1 MGINKITVAVFL
13 LGLIA
18 SANSIAQTQIQL
30 SSEGFYVAN
39 RGFYIAEVI
48 DGRKNKDNIGYTR
61 NWLDNKN
68 YITIAPDM
76 VAGIQDFADFSLPHD
91 SSLTPVVLK
100 VLFLQ
105 VKEERVSISNNIARA
120 EIKLEFYKESE
131 LGLKKVFEIEHFED
145 RNVDDFSDEEISDT
159 YEILIRSVLGH
170 CFNEFSQTGL
180 THEQSGSYIN
190 RQTLAAPST
199 LENLPLTKN
208 NLLLKWVNII
218 SYQKIVSKHTE
229 GWRVS
234 YVGFTEN
241 EKVILPFIYSF
252 DRYRIKPESL
262 KNSNYKSANY
272 FTPGFGTVF
281 YQNLFSAIYINFS
294 LQIPV
299 GVERLVAVNNEN
311 SNNFIIGIE
320 SSQELMF
327 IPKSDFGLVIGVG
340 IYQKAQTSKIFKTNF
355 GVEFRAGIKF

>member
-1 MGINKITVAVFL
+1 MGINKIIAAILL
-13 LGLIA
+13 LGLIT
-18 SANSIAQTQIQL
+18 SANGIAQTQIQL
-30 SSEGFYVAN
+30 NPQGFYVAN

-48 DGRKNKDNIGYTR
+48 DGRKDTTSIGYSR
-61 NWLDNKN
+61 NWSDKKN
-68 YITIAPDM
+68 NIVLAPDM
-76 VAGIQDFADFSLPHD
+76 VTAIQDFADFSLPHD
-91 SSLTPVVLK
+91 STLTPVVLK

-105 VKEERVSISNNIARA
+105 VKEERVSISNNTARA
-120 EIKLEFYKESE
+120 EIKLEFYKDSE
-131 LGLKKVFEIEHFED
+131 LGLKKIFEIEHFED
-145 RNVDDFSDEEISDT
+145 RNVDDFSTGKIAGI
-159 YEILIRSVLGH
+159 YEILIRSVLEH

-180 THEQSGSYIN
+180 TNEQPGNSIN
-190 RQTLAAPST
+190 RQTLTAPST
-199 LENLPLTKN
+199 LESLPLTEN

-218 SYQKIVSKHTE
+218 SYQKIISKHTE

-281 YQNLFSAIYINFS
+281 YHNLFSAIYINVS

-327 IPKSDFGLVIGVG
+327 IPKSDFGLVFGVG
-340 IYQKAQTSKIFKTNF
+340 IYQKAHTSKIFQTNF
-355 GVEFRAGIKF
+355 GVEFRVGIKF

>member
-1 MGINKITVAVFL
+1 MGISKITTVFFL

-18 SANSIAQTQIQL
+18 SANSIAQTQIWL
-30 SSEGFYVAN
+30 SPEGFYVVN
-39 RGFYIAEVI
+39 SGFYIAEVI
-48 DGRKNKDNIGYTR
+48 DGRKDTASIGYTR
-61 NWLDNKN
+61 NWSDKKN
-68 YITIAPDM
+68 IVALAPDM
-76 VAGIQDFADFSLPHD
+76 VTAIQNFADFTLPHD
-91 SSLTPVVLK
+91 SSLAPVILK

-145 RNVDDFSDEEISDT
+145 RNVDDFSTEKKSDI
-159 YEILIRSVLGH
+159 YEILIRSVLSH
-170 CFNEFSQTGL
+170 CFNEFSQIGL
-180 THEQSGSYIN
+180 TNEPSGNSIN
-190 RQTLAAPST
+190 RQTLTNPST
-199 LENLPLTKN
+199 LEKLPLTEN

-218 SYQKIVSKHTE
+218 SYQKIISKHTE

-262 KNSNYKSANY
+262 KGSGYKSANY
-272 FTPGFGTVF
+272 FTPSFGTVF
-281 YQNLFSAIYINFS
+281 YHNLFSAIYINFS

-299 GVERLVAVNNEN
+299 GVERLVDVNNEN
-311 SNNFIIGIE
+311 SSNFLIGIE

-340 IYQKAQTSKIFKTNF
+340 IYQKAQTSKIFQTNF
-355 GVEFRAGIKF
+355 GAELRVGIKF